1 MNLSKIFFAILIM
14 LFSINSYAQKT
25 ERIGIID
32 MEYILSK
39 MEDYTAASEQLQE
52 KIGEWKN
59 EIESQNKYIENLK
72 DSLEIERPLMTKEL
86 IEDRESEIDF
96 EVKKLNDYKEK
107 RFGVNGDWIA
117 QELLLI
123 KPIQDQVLNVVQSIA
138 KQKKFDKIF
147 DQSADAIVLYSEK
160 KYDISDLVLKSI
172 LREDKLEKL
181 NIEFNE
187 DSLNP
192 ELEERKKLLEE
203 KKAQKAEEIKSRREL
218 ILKQKEEKREAYLKK
233 RDSLLK
239 LRRKKITIKK
249 FKKMKIFK
257 KLTAAVLLMFVS
269 FTVTA
274 QSKVA
279 HIDSQALISEMPEV
293 KEAQAQLEKLQKTY
307 STEID
312 ASMKEYQTKL
322 QTYSADAQNQ
332 TEVTNQARQKE
343 LAGMEQNIQQ
353 YQQTA
358 SQDIQKKQ
366 ADLLRPLI
374 EKARAAIQKVARAQG
389 FDYVID
395 GTQGGSL
402 ILADGKDL
410 MEDVKKEL
418 GF

>member
-14 LFSINSYAQKT
+14 LFSIDSYAQKT

-39 MEDYTAASEQLQE
+39 MEDYTAASEQLEE
-52 KIGEWKN
+52 KIGVWKN

-239 LRRKKITIKK
+239 LRRKK
-249 FKKMKIFK
+249 
-257 KLTAAVLLMFVS
+257 
-269 FTVTA
+269 
-274 QSKVA
+274 
-279 HIDSQALISEMPEV
+279 
-293 KEAQAQLEKLQKTY
+293 
-307 STEID
+307 
-312 ASMKEYQTKL
+312 
-322 QTYSADAQNQ
+322 
-332 TEVTNQARQKE
+332 
-343 LAGMEQNIQQ
+343 
-353 YQQTA
+353 
-358 SQDIQKKQ
+358 
-366 ADLLRPLI
+366 
-374 EKARAAIQKVARAQG
+374 
-389 FDYVID
+389 
-395 GTQGGSL
+395 
-402 ILADGKDL
+402 
-410 MEDVKKEL
+410 
-418 GF
+418 

>member
-14 LFSINSYAQKT
+14 LFSIDSYTQKT

-39 MEDYTAASEQLQE
+39 MEDYTAASEQLEE

-107 RFGVNGDWIA
+107 RFGVNGDWIT

-239 LRRKKITIKK
+239 LRRKK
-249 FKKMKIFK
+249 
-257 KLTAAVLLMFVS
+257 
-269 FTVTA
+269 
-274 QSKVA
+274 
-279 HIDSQALISEMPEV
+279 
-293 KEAQAQLEKLQKTY
+293 
-307 STEID
+307 
-312 ASMKEYQTKL
+312 
-322 QTYSADAQNQ
+322 
-332 TEVTNQARQKE
+332 
-343 LAGMEQNIQQ
+343 
-353 YQQTA
+353 
-358 SQDIQKKQ
+358 
-366 ADLLRPLI
+366 
-374 EKARAAIQKVARAQG
+374 
-389 FDYVID
+389 
-395 GTQGGSL
+395 
-402 ILADGKDL
+402 
-410 MEDVKKEL
+410 
-418 GF
+418 